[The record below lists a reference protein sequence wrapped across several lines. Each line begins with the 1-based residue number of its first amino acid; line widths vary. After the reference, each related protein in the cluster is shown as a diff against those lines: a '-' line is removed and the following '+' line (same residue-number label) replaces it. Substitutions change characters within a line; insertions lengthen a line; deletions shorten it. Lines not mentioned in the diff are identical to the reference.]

1 MHMHQDFSS
10 TFVPGSISI
19 ILTVRDPDNPTQKLA
34 DSSELLNIIYKSYT
48 TDNLD
53 EIAKIYNDT
62 NNRSDND
69 NKKKNNKNYIFKAG
83 DILIHG
89 RSQREWN
96 LVSMRDRILFM
107 KETDLELNLPA
118 GTIFSSVLRFTIYS
132 IFAFF
137 KMFNTPTFYIFI
149 YVHTVLRTSNFMSTI
164 TYVSYNL

>member
-19 ILTVRDPDNPTQKLA
+19 ILTVRDPSNSTQKVA
-34 DSSELLNIIYKSYT
+34 DNSELLNIIYKSYT

-53 EIAKIYNDT
+53 VNTTINNDI

-69 NKKKNNKNYIFKAG
+69 KKKNNKNYIFKAG

-107 KETDLELNLPA
+107 KEKDLEFNFPA
-118 GTIFSSVLRFTIYS
+118 GTIFFKFSDLLSILFLLSS
-132 IFAFF
+132 
-137 KMFNTPTFYIFI
+137 K
-149 YVHTVLRTSNFMSTI
+149 
-164 TYVSYNL
+164 